1 MKSSLKWKEYQRL
14 ELIVPEQPTFKQRCQ
29 RFWQALVTELKGS
42 SEPHLWQSRDRAGN
56 LCWNGDDPI
65 SGRSVRGISET
76 EMLTWLEQRHYGSSP
91 ISEPRLKASRRRDFE
106 ALL

>member
-1 MKSSLKWKEYQRL
+1 MRSSLKWKEYQRL

-29 RFWQALVTELKGS
+29 QFWQAFVTELKGS
-42 SEPHLWQSRDRAGN
+42 NEPRLWQSRDRDGN

-65 SGRSVRGISET
+65 NGRSVRGISET
-76 EMLTWLEQRHYGSSP
+76 EMLTWLEQRHYGHPPSS
-91 ISEPRLKASRRRDFE
+91 SRLKSRRSHFE